1 MESGPKAIIFDLG
14 NVLIDFNH
22 RIAVRRISKFTGN
35 GGEEIYNLF
44 FDSELTGLFEEGK
57 ISPQQFFQEVKN
69 KLNLKLNY
77 EEFMPIW
84 NEIFFF
90 SEKNL
95 EVYNLARGLKK
106 HYRIALLSNINVLH
120 FEYVE
125 KTFPILD
132 AFHNIITSFE
142 VKARKPKKEIYQ
154 ETLKILNASPKDTFY
169 TDDRIELIESAKELG
184 IRGFVFTNTEKL
196 KKDLCKAGIKI

>member
-1 MESGPKAIIFDLG
+1 MESGLKAIIFDLG
-14 NVLIDFNH
+14 NVLIDFDH
-22 RIAVRRISKFTGN
+22 RIASRRISKFTEK

-44 FDSELTGLFEEGK
+44 FDSGLTGIFEEGE
-57 ISPQQFFQEVKN
+57 ISPQQFFQEVKH

-77 EEFMPIW
+77 EGFVPIW

-95 EVYNLARGLKK
+95 EVYNLARSLKK

-125 KTFPILD
+125 KIFPILD
-132 AFHNIITSFE
+132 VFNNIITSFE
-142 VKARKPKKEIYQ
+142 VGARKPKKEIYQ
-154 ETLKILNASPKDTFY
+154 EALEILNASPKDTFY
-169 TDDRIELIESAKELG
+169 TDDRGELIESAKELG
-184 IRGFVFTNTEKL
+184 IQAYVFTNPEQL
-196 KKDLCKAGIKI
+196 KKDLRRTGVKI

>member
-57 ISPQQFFQEVKN
+57 ISPQQFFQELKY

-77 EEFMPIW
+77 EEFVPIW

-90 SEKNL
+90 SERNL

-106 HYRIALLSNINVLH
+106 HYKIALLSNINVLH

-132 AFHNIITSFE
+132 AFHNIITSF
-142 VKARKPKKEIYQ
+142 KAQARKPKKEIYQ
-154 ETLKILNASPKDTFY
+154 ETLEILNATPKDTFY
-169 TDDRIELIESAKELG
+169 TDDRKELIESAKELG
-184 IRGFVFTNTEKL
+184 IQAHVFTNPEQL
-196 KKDLCKAGIKI
+196 KRDLRKTGVKI